1 MSSSSSDSELVRS
14 ISPPLLKTLY
24 FHHPGTMT
32 VSGPTGC
39 GKTHFVKRL
48 IQHSMFRDDNDRPI
62 NRVIWFHGT
71 APSDELIDKVTKYTG
86 GRAEFYRGVN
96 EDLVRNGLDE
106 KENNLIVIDDLM
118 QELSDKKILANLFT
132 KGSHHS
138 NCSVV
143 YIVQNLFD
151 RGRASSTVAKNSHYT
166 VVFKNER
173 ALYEIRS
180 LAPQVLPAG
189 RGRDFTELFD
199 RITQAPFSYL
209 VLDCHPRS
217 NKNEK
222 FRTAI
227 FPGEESKIFVP
238 NQ

>member
-1 MSSSSSDSELVRS
+1 M
-14 ISPPLLKTLY
+14 K
-24 FHHPGTMT
+24 F
-32 VSGPTGC
+32 
-39 GKTHFVKRL
+39 
-48 IQHSMFRDDNDRPI
+48 
-62 NRVIWFHGT
+62 
-71 APSDELIDKVTKYTG
+71 TG

-96 EDLVRNGLDE
+96 EDLVRNGLDD

-118 QELSDKKILANLFT
+118 QELSDKKLLANIFT

-151 RGRASSTVAKNSHYT
+151 RGRVSSTVAKNSHYT

-180 LAPQVLPAG
+180 LAPQVLPVG
-189 RGRDFTELFD
+189 RGKEFTELFE
-199 RITQAPFSYL
+199 RVTRVPFSYL

-222 FRTAI
+222 FRSHV
-227 FPGEESKIFVP
+227 FPGEETKIYVP